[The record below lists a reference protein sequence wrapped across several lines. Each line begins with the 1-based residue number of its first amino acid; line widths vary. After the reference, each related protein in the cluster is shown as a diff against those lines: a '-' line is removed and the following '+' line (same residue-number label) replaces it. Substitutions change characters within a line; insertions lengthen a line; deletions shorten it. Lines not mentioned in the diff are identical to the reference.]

1 MKLDSVIAFSEYASD
16 IQKNRGDL
24 CKLVII
30 FGGGGEAV
38 IMRKVR
44 SAYVEELK

>member
-1 MKLDSVIAFSEYASD
+1 MQLNLIIAFAEYASY
-16 IQKNRGDL
+16 IQKRGDL

-30 FGGGGEAV
+30 FRGWGKPV
-38 IMRKVR
+38 MMRKVR